1 MIRRFARMLRRPGT
15 RGPRFD
21 APLVIDRPTYA
32 VGDVHGRHDLLEEL
46 LGLIRNDAAAE
57 GYVRPRVVFMG
68 DYVDR
73 GDEAA
78 RVVGEVRGVIEGTP
92 EAVAL
97 RGNHEEM
104 LLDFLREPDLNGP
117 LWLRNGGLQTLM
129 SYGVGGLSSTSDP
142 AALTDAARRLAE
154 AMGPDL
160 PFLHALPTHAV
171 FGKVLFA
178 HAGADPE
185 LPVEMQSEQALLW
198 GAPRF
203 RREPRWDGLWV
214 VHGHYITEDPAP
226 EMGRIPT
233 DTGAYFSNRLTAAR
247 LAEGEIAYLS
257 T

>member
-1 MIRRFARMLRRPGT
+1 MIRRIARMLRKPEK
-15 RGPRFD
+15 RGGRFD

-32 VGDVHGRHDLLEEL
+32 VGDVHGRHDLLTAL
-46 LGLIRNDAAAE
+46 LGMIRDDAAAE

-73 GDEAA
+73 GEDSA
-78 RVVGEVRGVIEGTP
+78 RVVAEIRGILEGTP
-92 EAVAL
+92 EAIAL
-97 RGNHEEM
+97 RGNHEQM
-104 LLDFLREPDLNGP
+104 LLDFLEEPELRGP
-117 LWLRNGGLQTLM
+117 LWLRNGGLQTLL
-129 SYGVGGLSSTSDP
+129 SYGVAISATAEAEVLV
-142 AALTDAARRLAE
+142 DAARRLAL

-160 PFLHALPTHAV
+160 PFLHSLPTHAV

-185 LPVEMQSEQALLW
+185 LPVDMQSDRALLW

-203 RREPRWDGLWV
+203 LREPRWDGLWV
-214 VHGHYITEDPAP
+214 VYGHYITEEPSP

-233 DTGAYFSNRLTAAR
+233 DSGAYFSNRLTAAR
-247 LAEGEIAYLS
+247 LADGEIAYLS